1 MFKLILSQS
10 LSQSFRRGGGAFG
23 ACAFYIIIVT
33 LFAFTLSPE
42 LLAGHAGAVM
52 CVAMLL
58 ASITAMPLLFERD
71 YEDGTLEQ
79 FLLWPAALE
88 LLVLAKITGQW
99 MAVTLPILLISPL
112 VALLAGLETAV
123 AVKALAQL
131 FLASFSMI
139 AISAI
144 ASSLTLGA
152 KRGGLLQAL
161 ITLPLFVP
169 VAIFAASSSGAGA
182 LLFLGAMALAL
193 WPLACFVCAAVLKV
207 AAE

>member
-1 MFKLILSQS
+1 MFKLILLQS

-42 LLAGHAGAVM
+42 LLASHAGAVM

-58 ASITAMPLLFERD
+58 ASITSMPMLFERD

-79 FLLWPAALE
+79 FLLWPVVLE
-88 LLVLAKITGQW
+88 VLVLAKITGQW
-99 MAVTLPILLISPL
+99 LAVTLPILLVSPL

-123 AVKALAQL
+123 ALKALAQL

-182 LLFLGAMALAL
+182 LLFLAAMALAL

-207 AAE
+207 AVE